1 MYIILAT
8 YSRCFPHFSTM
19 PHPAA
24 GRDLRTPCLHRPWWW
39 RSLGSC
45 SRSHLVWPW
54 ARRVQRCTLLA
65 AGRTCLGE
73 TRMAILNLKIRHAI
87 DLGHLIDWWYIAI
100 QMWCI
105 GSNCR
110 TFRTPA
116 IHTIAYVYRTHF
128 KANHS
133 SHHLFQPIV
142 VNRRNCQPDNWS
154 VLSFQSGHSSSK
166 KKYWYTTILRRTIYN
181 YRLTPHQNL
190 GGFAASISFP
200 SASAIHSFSATSR
213 RQVCSGFSARYSN
226 ESRFRELLSVASAAG
241 VSVAFG
247 APVGGVLFSYEEVS
261 TRRLGG

>member
-1 MYIILAT
+1 MSIEPTLRQTTLATTFSSRSSSTVETASLTIDLSFHFNPVILA
-8 YSRCFPHFSTM
+8 
-19 PHPAA
+19 
-24 GRDLRTPCLHRPWWW
+24 L
-39 RSLGSC
+39 
-45 SRSHLVWPW
+45 
-54 ARRVQRCTLLA
+54 
-65 AGRTCLGE
+65 
-73 TRMAILNLKIRHAI
+73 
-87 DLGHLIDWWYIAI
+87 
-100 QMWCI
+100 
-105 GSNCR
+105 
-110 TFRTPA
+110 
-116 IHTIAYVYRTHF
+116 
-128 KANHS
+128 
-133 SHHLFQPIV
+133 
-142 VNRRNCQPDNWS
+142 
-154 VLSFQSGHSSSK
+154 K